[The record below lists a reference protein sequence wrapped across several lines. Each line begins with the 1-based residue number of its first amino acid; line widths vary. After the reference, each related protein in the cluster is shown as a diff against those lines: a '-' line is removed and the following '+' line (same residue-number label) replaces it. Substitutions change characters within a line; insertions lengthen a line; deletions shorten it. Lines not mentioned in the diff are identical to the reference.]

1 MIAGMEQTD
10 SESRHV
16 SERID
21 RRASEVYDFVVDPA
35 HLPRW
40 APGLGGS
47 VENVEG
53 RWFVDTPGGRAG
65 FAFVERNS
73 YGVLDHYVT
82 MPSGETFYN
91 PMRVIPNGDACEVV
105 FTVRRFPGLSDE
117 EFARDA
123 GLVRADLARL
133 KRLLEAA

>member
-1 MIAGMEQTD
+1 MEQTD

-21 RRASEVYDFVVDPA
+21 RPASEVYDFVVDPA
-35 HLPRW
+35 NIPRW

-47 VENVEG
+47 VENVDG
-53 RWFVDTPGGRAG
+53 RWLVDTPGGRVS
-65 FAFVERNS
+65 FAFVERNP

-82 MPSGETFYN
+82 MPSGEIFYN
-91 PMRVIPNGDACEVV
+91 PMRVIPNGDACEVG
-105 FTVRRFPGLSDE
+105 FTVRRIPGSGDE
-117 EFARDA
+117 EFDRDA

-133 KRLLEAA
+133 KRLMEAA

>member
-1 MIAGMEQTD
+1 MIGGMEQTD

-35 HLPRW
+35 NLPRW

-47 VENVEG
+47 VENV
-53 RWFVDTPGGRAG
+53 
-65 FAFVERNS
+65 
-73 YGVLDHYVT
+73 
-82 MPSGETFYN
+82 
-91 PMRVIPNGDACEVV
+91 
-105 FTVRRFPGLSDE
+105 
-117 EFARDA
+117 DA